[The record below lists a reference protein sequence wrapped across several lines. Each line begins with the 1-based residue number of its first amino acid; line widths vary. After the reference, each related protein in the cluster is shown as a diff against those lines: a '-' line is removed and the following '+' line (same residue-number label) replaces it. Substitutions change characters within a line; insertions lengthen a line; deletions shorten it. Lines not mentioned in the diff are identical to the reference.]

1 MGAWLKGDLRPLVS
15 QLLDAGRLRQGGLL
29 DPDCVHH
36 ILVAHDTGRE
46 DYTEAIMALL
56 VFEIWR
62 EQFKVVI
69 A

>member
-1 MGAWLKGDLRPLVS
+1 LF
-15 QLLDAGRLRQGGLL
+15 
-29 DPDCVHH
+29 DPDCVHR
-36 ILVAHDTGRE
+36 ILVAHDAGHE

>member
-1 MGAWLKGDLRPLVS
+1 VRRIVA
-15 QLLDAGRLRQGGLL
+15 
-29 DPDCVHH
+29 
-36 ILVAHDTGRE
+36 AHDAGRE

-62 EQFKVVI
+62 ERFKVVV